1 MFVEFFASGPT
12 SPPGSAGRSRSLRR
26 PVHVRQQPL
35 FMEASPHLPT
45 PEQELAGEHG
55 EVFTRRW
62 VVDLILDLVGYDERL
77 DLARL
82 TAVEPSCGQAPS

>member
-1 MFVEFFASGPT
+1 
-12 SPPGSAGRSRSLRR
+12 
-26 PVHVRQQPL
+26 
-35 FMEASPHLPT
+35 MEASPHLPT